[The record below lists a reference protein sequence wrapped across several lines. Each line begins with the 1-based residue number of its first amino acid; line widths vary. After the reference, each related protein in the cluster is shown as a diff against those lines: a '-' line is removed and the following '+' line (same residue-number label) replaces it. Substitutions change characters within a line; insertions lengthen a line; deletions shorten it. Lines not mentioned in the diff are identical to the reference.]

1 MPGAIG
7 VLGQTV
13 LSSVREAELSKIDDL
28 VKQAMLDPQIA
39 RTLLIKAP
47 ERANSGSA
55 MKLAQQLRRL
65 TVFETGKPPERS
77 SNEMGNG
84 TCGSGQFGGGLRR
97 LPLVLPPFS
106 LVWREEAI
114 DYFEKQSRKIKC
126 LAAVR
131 EKALAVVKVLSVL

>member
-13 LSSVREAELSKIDDL
+13 ISSVREAGLSKADDL

-39 RTLLIKAP
+39 RTLLMKAP

-65 TVFETGKPPERS
+65 TVFETGK
-77 SNEMGNG
+77 
-84 TCGSGQFGGGLRR
+84 TSGAQ
-97 LPLVLPPFS
+97 
-106 LVWREEAI
+106 
-114 DYFEKQSRKIKC
+114 QQ
-126 LAAVR
+126 
-131 EKALAVVKVLSVL
+131 